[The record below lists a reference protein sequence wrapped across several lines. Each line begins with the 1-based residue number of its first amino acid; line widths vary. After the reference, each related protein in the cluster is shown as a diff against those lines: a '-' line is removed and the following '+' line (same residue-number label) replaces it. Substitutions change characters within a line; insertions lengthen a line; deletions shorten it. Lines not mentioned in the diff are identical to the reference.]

1 MGSGRTSTRVSE
13 PARSYQ
19 ALLIGNA
26 VFPDEPELRTLRGPE
41 ADLSEMRAAL
51 TDPAVGL
58 PWRVRPP
65 LLDADSHTVAEAL
78 DSFFR
83 QASSQDQLL
92 LYYSGHGLLDL
103 RNRLHLC
110 TRDTSHERLRTRS
123 LRHSVVNDAM
133 EDCAARAVILIL
145 DCCFSGTAAVKGA
158 DPAARFAGHGRFVM
172 TSSGPNE
179 TSYDSAAGKNRGEG
193 DGGGRRPSLF
203 TEHLVAG
210 MRHGAVGHDGFVTV
224 TDVYQYVHAR
234 LKALH
239 QQPLMKT
246 DGQAGQVWLAR
257 RPLRRETGSARTDD
271 RPAPAPAPAAAVD
284 VRPVF
289 TDSRGRTVRARAE
302 SHFSG
307 VVHVFTPGS
316 TVLSIHRDRLIEA
329 GEGTEVTA
337 VLSERPKR
345 VRSTPS
351 EDGDAL
357 FDLPDGMGT
366 VRWSASQLREFRRS
380 AGAGGWPVSAKP
392 TQPRGTHA
400 ALVDADEGYRGFAGA
415 HWSALRWLL
424 LDAAAVA
431 TVLLIGSAGLPT
443 APALPLVFCAAA
455 IVMVGITLL
464 LRRTRERWAFLRMR
478 RFLLL
483 PVLPATRMMMTVKVD
498 RDEIP
503 PGMGPATAG
512 GRAPEVHAHV
522 RSEGDRPEFELS
534 IPLLD
539 YYIPRIEQGLPPFDA
554 PQGTPRPVDVIG
566 LPAAG
571 QWVAVRTPQ
580 GVLWPRG
587 RAR

>member
-1 MGSGRTSTRVSE
+1 MSE
-13 PARSYQ
+13 PARSYR

-26 VFPDEPELRTLRGPE
+26 VFPEEPDLRALQGPE
-41 ADLSEMRAAL
+41 ADLSELRAAL
-51 TDPAVGL
+51 TDPTVGL
-58 PWRVRPP
+58 PWQVGRP
-65 LLDADSHTVAEAL
+65 LLDADSPTVAEAL
-78 DSFFR
+78 VTFFQ

-110 TRDTSHERLRTRS
+110 TRDTSHEWLRTRS
-123 LRHSVVNDAM
+123 LRHSFVNELMD
-133 EDCAARAVILIL
+133 DCAARAIILIL

-158 DPAARFAGHGRFVM
+158 DPAAQFAGHGRFVM

-179 TSYDSAAGKNRGEG
+179 TSYDGAAGKNRGDENG
-193 DGGGRRPSLF
+193 QGRRPSLF

-210 MRHGAVGHDGFVTV
+210 LRHGAVGHDGFVTV
-224 TDVYQYVHAR
+224 TDVYHYVHAR
-234 LKALH
+234 LRALH

-257 RPLRRETGSARTDD
+257 RPLRREPGSAGTED
-271 RPAPAPAPAAAVD
+271 RSAPPAAVD

-289 TDSRGRTVRARAE
+289 TDPRGRTVRARTE

-307 VVHVFTPGS
+307 VVHVFLPGSS
-316 TVLSIHRDRLIEA
+316 TVLSIHRDRLIAA

-337 VLSERPKR
+337 VLSKRPKH
-345 VRSTPS
+345 VRSAPG
-351 EDGDAL
+351 ENGDAL
-357 FDLPDGMGT
+357 FHLPDGSGT
-366 VRWSASQLREFRRS
+366 VRWSASRLRAFRRS
-380 AGAGGWPVSAKP
+380 TGTGGWPTSAKP

-400 ALVDADEGYRGFAGA
+400 ALVDADEAYESFARS

-431 TVLLIGSAGLPT
+431 TVVLAGSTGLGRALTNPLTLCAFVILLGG
-443 APALPLVFCAAA
+443 V
-455 IVMVGITLL
+455 TLFF
-464 LRRTRERWAFLRMR
+464 RRARERWAFLRMR

-483 PVLPATRMMMTVKVD
+483 PVLPVTRMLMTVNVD
-498 RDEIP
+498 EDYAPSGAGLAIP
-503 PGMGPATAG
+503 PARAT
-512 GRAPEVHAHV
+512 EVHAQV
-522 RSEGDRPEFELS
+522 RSEGEPEFHLS

-539 YYIPRIEQGLPPFDA
+539 SYIPRIKQGLPPFDA
-554 PQGTPRPVDVIG
+554 PDGTPRPVDVIG
-566 LPAAG
+566 LPAEG

>member
-1 MGSGRTSTRVSE
+1 MSE
-13 PARSYQ
+13 QARSYH

-26 VFPDEPELRTLRGPE
+26 VFPEDPSLRALQGPE
-41 ADLSEMRAAL
+41 ADLEEMRAAL
-51 TDPAVGL
+51 TDPVVGL
-58 PWRVRPP
+58 PWQVRPP
-65 LLDADSHTVAEAL
+65 LLDAESHTAEEAL

-110 TRDTSHERLRTRS
+110 TRDTSHEWLRTRS
-123 LRHSVVNDAM
+123 LRHSAVSEAM
-133 EDCAARAVILIL
+133 EDCAARAIILIL
-145 DCCFSGTAAVKGA
+145 DCCFSGTAAVKGT

-193 DGGGRRPSLF
+193 DGRGGRPSLF

-234 LKALH
+234 LKPRH

-257 RPLRRETGSARTDD
+257 RPLRRETTSARTDD
-271 RPAPAPAPAAAVD
+271 RPAPAPAPAAAAAVD

-289 TDSRGRTVRARAE
+289 TDFRGRAVRARAE

-307 VVHVFTPGS
+307 VVHVFTRGS

-329 GEGTEVTA
+329 GEGTEVTG
-337 VLSERPKR
+337 VLSARPKH

-357 FDLPDGMGT
+357 FELPDGMGT

-380 AGAGGWPVSAKP
+380 ASAGGWPVSAKP

-400 ALVDADEGYRGFAGA
+400 ALVDADGAYKSFARS
-415 HWSALRWLL
+415 HRSALRWLL

-431 TVLLIGSAGLPT
+431 TVPLVGNTVLHI
-443 APALPLVFCAAA
+443 APALPLIFSAAV
-455 IVMVGITLL
+455 IVMVGSTLL
-464 LRRTRERWAFLRMR
+464 FRRIRERWAFQRMR

-483 PVLPATRMMMTVKVD
+483 PVLPVTRMMMTVSVD
-498 RDEIP
+498 EDETP
-503 PGMGPATAG
+503 PGAGPVTAG
-512 GRAPEVHAHV
+512 GRAPEVHAQV

-539 YYIPRIEQGLPPFDA
+539 YYIPRIKQGLPPFDT

>member
-1 MGSGRTSTRVSE
+1 MSSGRTSTRVSE
-13 PARSYQ
+13 PARSYH

-41 ADLSEMRAAL
+41 ADLEEMRAAL
-51 TDPAVGL
+51 TDPVVGL

-65 LLDADSHTVAEAL
+65 LLDADSHTAEEAL

-123 LRHSVVNDAM
+123 LRHSAVSEAM
-133 EDCAARAVILIL
+133 EDCAARAIILIL

-193 DGGGRRPSLF
+193 DGRGRRPSLF

-234 LKALH
+234 LKPRH

-271 RPAPAPAPAAAVD
+271 RPAPAAAAAAAVD

-337 VLSERPKR
+337 VLSERPKH

-351 EDGDAL
+351 EDGEAL

-380 AGAGGWPVSAKP
+380 ASAGGWPASAKP

-400 ALVDADEGYRGFAGA
+400 ALVDADEGYRGFAGS

-424 LDAAAVA
+424 LDAAGVA
-431 TVLLIGSAGLPT
+431 IFVLLDSTGLRG
-443 APALPLVFCAAA
+443 APAAPLALGAAV
-455 IVMVGITLL
+455 ILMVGLTFLF
-464 LRRTRERWAFLRMR
+464 RRTGERRAFLRMR

-483 PVLPATRMMMTVKVD
+483 PVLPVTRMLMTVSVD
-498 RDEIP
+498 EDDTAVGAGLIMP
-503 PGMGPATAG
+503 PARPT
-512 GRAPEVHAHV
+512 EVHAHV

-534 IPLLD
+534 IPLID
-539 YYIPRIEQGLPPFDA
+539 QYIPRAKQGLPPFDA
-554 PQGTPRPVDVIG
+554 PDGTPRPVDVIG
-566 LPAAG
+566 VPAAG